1 MQTLVQLPINY
12 VPKQKIKEEHKA
24 TSTEVIDKKP
34 EKFEPK
40 RKLSEKEKELKLKEM
55 MDNAKWRDDL
65 RDKNIKKHEEIQK
78 AEKDN
83 YVYNKDFMR

>member
-1 MQTLVQLPINY
+1 
-12 VPKQKIKEEHKA
+12 
-24 TSTEVIDKKP
+24 
-34 EKFEPK
+34 
-40 RKLSEKEKELKLKEM
+40 

-78 AEKDN
+78 AEKDS